1 MHLLTCIDKI
11 TLWMKRNKRRSERRS
26 AGSTPQVSNRHS
38 FLGTWEE
45 EPNVGGT
52 TTVVFEV
59 SVKHGRFVVTA
70 WDSEDGTELRISQV
84 KWDGTALR
92 FISFYPPGEHTAINA
107 MRYRS
112 KGKLNLR
119 CSGTYAD
126 GEEFSLLEVWI
137 KSKKQRPKPKPLA
150 R

>member
-1 MHLLTCIDKI
+1 M
-11 TLWMKRNKRRSERRS
+11 RNKRRSESTS
-26 AGSTPQVSNRHS
+26 ARSTPQVSNRNP
-38 FLGTWEE
+38 FVGTWEE

-52 TTVVFEV
+52 TTVVFEI

-70 WDSEDGTELRISQV
+70 WDSEDGTELGISQV
-84 KWDGTALR
+84 KWDGSALR
-92 FISFYPPGEHTAINA
+92 FSSFYPPGEHTAINA
-107 MRYRS
+107 MRYRY

-126 GEEFSLLEVWI
+126 GEEFSVLEVWI
-137 KSKKQRPKPKPLA
+137 KSKKQRPKLKPLL